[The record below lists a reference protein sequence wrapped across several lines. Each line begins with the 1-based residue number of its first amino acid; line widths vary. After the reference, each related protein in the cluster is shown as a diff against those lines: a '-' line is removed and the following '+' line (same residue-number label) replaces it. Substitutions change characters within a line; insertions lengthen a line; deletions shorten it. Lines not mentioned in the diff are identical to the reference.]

1 MNSNLKIT
9 MMNMLLTQLSITLI
23 QMIINSIIITI
34 HLTNIL
40 YSKQI
45 RIISDTQIN
54 LLDKNT
60 CSRTCNSNRRCICQI
75 NSINTWIIIMIL
87 VLRINQENKFKI
99 EIQIKIMKTQKKL
112 CIIYIKGQEE
122 EECSVEI
129 KVTLIIFHQ
138 EFQITLKITI
148 T

>member
-23 QMIINSIIITI
+23 QMIINSIIII
-34 HLTNIL
+34 IDSINIF
-40 YSKQI
+40 YSQQI

-54 LLDKNT
+54 LMDKST
-60 CSRTCNSNRRCICQI
+60 YSRICNSNHKCIWLI
-75 NSINTWIIIMIL
+75 NSIHISAIIMTL
-87 VLRINQENKFKI
+87 ALRINQENKFKI